1 MANESYDEFA
11 SSLQKEYEEDGIR
24 VRAVLDEENFGRLKA
39 WIPGLE
45 EPKED
50 WET

>member
-1 MANESYDEFA
+1 MDGLKQSGALLD
-11 SSLQKEYEEDGIR
+11 LQYEEDGIR

-39 WIPGLE
+39 WIPGFE

-50 WET
+50 WDQ